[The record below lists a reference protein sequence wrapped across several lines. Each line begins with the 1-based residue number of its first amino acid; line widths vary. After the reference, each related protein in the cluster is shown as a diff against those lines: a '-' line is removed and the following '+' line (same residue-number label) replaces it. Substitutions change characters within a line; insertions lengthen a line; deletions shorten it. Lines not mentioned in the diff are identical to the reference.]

1 MISLNWDPTRSVLRQ
16 FAALGFLVLAAMA
29 ATGYHRGGSPTR
41 VALLAAAAVALALAG
56 WLRPTMLR
64 LPYVLLTLAVRPIGV
79 LMSHLILLILFY
91 GIITPLGLVAR
102 LFSRDPLALRWD
114 DRVRSYWRDH
124 PPPRGP
130 SSYLRQA

>member
-1 MISLNWDPTRSVLRQ
+1 MMSLNWDPTRSVLRQ

-29 ATGYHRGGSPTR
+29 ATGHYRGGSPTR

-56 WLRPTMLR
+56 WLRPAMLR
-64 LPYVLLTLAVRPIGV
+64 LPYVLLTLAVRPLGIV
-79 LMSHLILLILFY
+79 MSHVILLILFY

-114 DRVRSYWRDH
+114 DRVRSYWRDR